1 LEVNFFAEGVSFK
14 PKQTLKIKAWL
25 KDVAAE
31 EGYQVGTLNYVFC
44 NDEYIL
50 ETNRQYLQHDYYTD
64 IITFDNT
71 EKKKIS
77 GDLVISI
84 DTVKS
89 NAEMIG
95 VDENQELCRVI
106 VHGVLHLCG
115 YKDKSEDEE
124 KNMRKKENYY
134 LSKFNVS
141 II

>member
-1 LEVNFFAEGVSFK
+1 MAINFFSEGISFK
-14 PKQTLKIKAWL
+14 PKQILKIKSWL
-25 KDVAAE
+25 KDVAKE

-71 EKKKIS
+71 ENFKIS
-77 GDLVISI
+77 GDLVVSI

-89 NAEMIG
+89 NAELIG
-95 VDENQELCRVI
+95 VDFNQELCRVI

-124 KNMRKKENYY
+124 RLMRDKENNY

>member
-1 LEVNFFAEGVSFK
+1 MAINFFSEGVGFK
-14 PKQTLKIKAWL
+14 PKQILKIKTWL
-25 KDVAAE
+25 ILVAKE

-50 ETNRQYLQHDYYTD
+50 ETNRKYLQHDYYTD

-71 EKKKIS
+71 ENFKIS
-77 GDLVISI
+77 GDLVVSL

-95 VDENQELCRVI
+95 VDLSQELCRVI

-115 YKDKSEDEE
+115 YLDKSEDEE
-124 KNMRKKENYY
+124 KVMRGKENYY

-141 II
+141 IV

>member
-1 LEVNFFAEGVSFK
+1 MAVNFFAEGVSFK
-14 PKQTLKIKAWL
+14 PKQTLKIKTWL

-77 GDLVISI
+77 GDLMISI

>member
-1 LEVNFFAEGVSFK
+1 MAINFFSEGIGFK
-14 PKQTLKIKAWL
+14 PKQILKIKSWL
-25 KDVAAE
+25 KDVATE

-71 EKKKIS
+71 ENCKIS
-77 GDLVISI
+77 GDLVVSI
-84 DTVKS
+84 DTVMS
-89 NAEMIG
+89 NAELIG
-95 VDENQELCRVI
+95 VDFNQELCRVI

-124 KNMRKKENYY
+124 RLMRDKENNY

>member
-1 LEVNFFAEGVSFK
+1 MAINFFSEGIGFK
-14 PKQTLKIKAWL
+14 PKQILKIKSWL
-25 KDVAAE
+25 KDVATE

-71 EKKKIS
+71 ENCKIS
-77 GDLVISI
+77 GDLVVSI
-84 DTVKS
+84 DTVMS
-89 NAEMIG
+89 NAELIG
-95 VDENQELCRVI
+95 VDFNQELCRVI

-124 KNMRKKENYY
+124 RLMRDKENSY

>member
-1 LEVNFFAEGVSFK
+1 MAINFFSEGIGFK
-14 PKQTLKIKAWL
+14 PKQILKIKSWL
-25 KDVAAE
+25 KDVAKE

-71 EKKKIS
+71 ENCKIS
-77 GDLVISI
+77 GDLVVSI

-89 NAEMIG
+89 NAELIG
-95 VDENQELCRVI
+95 VDFNQELCRVI

-115 YKDKSEDEE
+115 YKDKSDDEE
-124 KNMRKKENYY
+124 RLMRDKENSY

>member
-1 LEVNFFAEGVSFK
+1 LAVNFFAEGVSFK

-64 IITFDNT
+64 IITFDST
-71 EKKKIS
+71 EKNRIS
-77 GDLVISI
+77 GDLVISV

-89 NAEMIG
+89 NAEMLGIE
-95 VDENQELCRVI
+95 ENQELCRVI

-115 YKDKSEDEE
+115 YKDKSDDEAI
-124 KNMRKKENYY
+124 NMREKENYY

>member
-1 LEVNFFAEGVSFK
+1 MAVNFFAEGVNFK

-31 EGYQVGTLNYVFC
+31 EGYHIGTLNYVFC

-50 ETNRQYLQHDYYTD
+50 ETNQQYLQHDYYTD
-64 IITFDNT
+64 IITFDYT
-71 EKKKIS
+71 EKKKIY
-77 GDLVISI
+77 GDLVVSI

-115 YKDKSEDEE
+115 YKDKEDAEE
-124 KNMRKKENYY
+124 RIMRDKENYY

-141 II
+141 IL

>member
-1 LEVNFFAEGVSFK
+1 MAINFFSEGIGFK
-14 PKQTLKIKAWL
+14 PKQILKIKSWL
-25 KDVAAE
+25 KDVATE

-71 EKKKIS
+71 ENCKIS

-84 DTVKS
+84 DTVMS
-89 NAEMIG
+89 NAELIG
-95 VDENQELCRVI
+95 VDFNQELCRVI

-124 KNMRKKENYY
+124 RLMRDKENSF

>member
-1 LEVNFFAEGVSFK
+1 LAINFFSEGIGFK
-14 PKQTLKIKAWL
+14 PKQILKIKSWL
-25 KDVAAE
+25 KDVAKE

-71 EKKKIS
+71 ENCKIS
-77 GDLVISI
+77 GDLVVSI

-89 NAEMIG
+89 NAELIG
-95 VDENQELCRVI
+95 VDINQELCRVI

-115 YKDKSEDEE
+115 YKDKSDDEE
-124 KNMRKKENYY
+124 RLMRDKENCY

>member
-1 LEVNFFAEGVSFK
+1 LAVNFFAEGVSFK

-25 KDVAAE
+25 KDVAAK
-31 EGYQVGTLNYVFC
+31 EGYQIGTLNYVFC

-50 ETNRQYLQHDYYTD
+50 ETNQQYLQHDYYTD
-64 IITFDNT
+64 IITFDYT
-71 EKKKIS
+71 ERKKIS
-77 GDLVISI
+77 GDLVVSI

-89 NAEMIG
+89 NAEMLG

-115 YKDKSEDEE
+115 YKDKEKAEE
-124 KNMRKKENYY
+124 LIMRDKENYY